1 MVPGRALGVLL
12 LLAAAS
18 ASPAQQRA
26 ASVGGSASSPPSRPE
41 LLTLKERIGAKWMDE
56 QRVDNCK
63 VPLDKRGPKPRPDA
77 CPSPPPGSSPREP

>member
-63 VPLDKRGPKPRPDA
+63 VPLDKRGPQPRPDTCA
-77 CPSPPPGSSPREP
+77 SPRPAAAANQR